1 MRHIDDLRFEI
12 EALKVHALRSN
23 NESLSASA
31 DFMTDTLNSLEQSLN
46 ERDEDGAKEFIIN
59 DRTGDMFTRCDYCS
73 KLHNELELTDVTH
86 TITIAGEQSKRYSL
100 ICKPC
105 EGKQ

>member
-1 MRHIDDLRFEI
+1 MVTYKSKN
-12 EALKVHALRSN
+12 KVAVKYK
-23 NESLSASA
+23 
-31 DFMTDTLNSLEQSLN
+31 DYFG
-46 ERDEDGAKEFIIN
+46 RDEDEFKEFLID

-105 EGKQ
+105 EGKQKEITA